1 MKSKKAISSQFG
13 WVGNSLASFLVL
25 AFLSQLTACSVDK
38 KMTTTGSESTPEASQ
53 TSVNQTA
60 VKPAEEPESLKQID
74 IDIPKEDLKNDT
86 LSSVTFKNAEHA
98 IAFKMMHNK
107 DGGAII
113 DDTGKVKFS
122 FVEDHKE
129 KARRLIRVKD
139 GKGAVIGVVSVV
151 GVDLIE
157 LADANKYKQYA
168 LKFDGERVFKLKDA
182 ENNVLY
188 KIKDESY
195 GVKIETADGT
205 VAGKVKVK
213 EEKVTLKNAS
223 NELVLSTRSEV
234 PAPALACFAMDKL
247 GEKEKYSLAYSLMFL
262 RL

>member
-1 MKSKKAISSQFG
+1 MKSKKAKSSQYILAC
-13 WVGNSLASFLVL
+13 NLIASFLVL
-25 AFLSQLTACSVDK
+25 AFLCQLTACSVDK
-38 KMTTTGSESTPEASQ
+38 RMTTTGSDSTPAP
-53 TSVNQTA
+53 NQTA
-60 VKPAEEPESLKQID
+60 VKQAEEPESLKQID

-86 LSSVTFKNAEHA
+86 LSSVTFKNGDHEM
-98 IAFKMMHNK
+98 AFKMVHNK

-113 DDTGKVKFS
+113 DGAGKVKFS

-129 KARRLIRVKD
+129 KTRRMIRVKD
-139 GKGAVIGVVSVV
+139 GKGTVVGVVSVI

-157 LADANKYKQYA
+157 LADAKNYKDYA

-195 GVKIETADGT
+195 GVKVETADGT

-213 EEKVTLKNAS
+213 QEKVSLKNAS
-223 NELVLSTRSEV
+223 NEVILSTRSEV
-234 PAPALACFAMDKL
+234 PASALACFAMDKL